1 MAINSIK
8 PNGRTL
14 MGKSLSRNI
23 SNTQMSRHQEYAKE
37 TGPYRIESV
46 VNIPGG
52 QEENAP
58 GVYFVGIDPN
68 GSPVKA
74 RAKGRV
80 EDLISTYG
88 QAADSYIGK
97 LFKITKEGEA
107 EIIDNSGTRKI
118 LGITRAPPEH
128 MIESTMPLTIGVLFG
143 LTMPNIGDLMSL
155 IRRK

>member
-1 MAINSIK
+1 MAVNNNK

-14 MGKSLSRNI
+14 MGRIFSKNI
-23 SNTQMSRHQEYAKE
+23 KNTQMARHQEYAKE

-58 GVYFVGIDPN
+58 GAYFIGIDPN

-74 RAKGRV
+74 RVKGRV
-80 EDLISTYG
+80 EDLLSTYG
-88 QAADSYIGK
+88 QTADSYIGK
-97 LFKITKEGEA
+97 LFKITREGEA
-107 EIIDNSGTRKI
+107 EMIDNSGTRKI